1 MVSFTNWK
9 IGTRLGVT
17 FAFAIVVALSLAL
30 YARHV
35 LTDISTD
42 VAQLTSEQM
51 VMIEHAQTIKDNLNI
66 VARGA
71 RNIALMTDAADKQAE
86 LKRIDEM
93 QAQNA
98 RHVAAL
104 AGLIRD
110 ADDKALLAA
119 YTAAQQPYNAMMKQA
134 LDLGMANNAAEA
146 TAMLIKQVRPLQAG
160 SFKAID
166 DLIDHQD
173 KQTRESAA
181 AIEALAASASW
192 WMLGAAIGSALVS
205 ALTGWLVT
213 RSVVQ
218 PLRKAVD
225 VARTVATGD
234 LSSRIEVTSTDE
246 AGQLLQAMKTMNES
260 LSTIVGQVR
269 NSSDSIATGATQI
282 ASGNADLSQ
291 RTEEQASSLQQ
302 TAASMEELTGTVQAS
317 ADTARQANTLAS
329 AGIAAAQRGG
339 ESVTQ
344 VVATMNEI
352 AASSKKV
359 AEIIAVID
367 GIAFQTN
374 ILALNAAVEAAR
386 AGEQG
391 RGFAV
396 VAGEVRALAQRS
408 ANAAREIKSLI
419 GASVDKVEVGT
430 RQVEDAHQ
438 AMDDIVTQ
446 VRHVASLISEISAA
460 AVEQSSGIGQ
470 IGQAV
475 AQMDQVTQQNA
486 ALVEESAAAAE
497 SLSQQAKHLTEAV
510 RSFRLAGETVAAV

>member
-1 MVSFTNWK
+1 MYSFNNWK
-9 IGTRLGVT
+9 IGTRLGAVFVFTIAVT
-17 FAFAIVVALSLAL
+17 LSLAM

-35 LTDISTD
+35 LTDISSD
-42 VAQLTSEQM
+42 VQQLTREQM
-51 VMIEHAQTIKDNLNI
+51 VMIEHAQAIKDNLNV

-71 RNIALMTDAADKQAE
+71 RNIALMSEATDRQAE
-86 LKRIDEM
+86 LKRIDDM
-93 QAQNA
+93 QSQSAK
-98 RHVAAL
+98 HVAVLTAL
-104 AGLIRD
+104 LHRPE
-110 ADDKALLAA
+110 DKALLGDFS
-119 YTAAQQPYNAMMKQA
+119 AAQPPYNAVMKQA
-134 LDLGMANNAAEA
+134 LDLGMAGNSAGA
-146 TAMLIKQVRPLQAG
+146 TDTLIKKVRPLQTA

-166 DLIDHQD
+166 ALIAHAD
-173 KQTRESAA
+173 KQMHDSTV
-181 AIEALAASASW
+181 AIDATASRAGW
-192 WMLGAAIGSALVS
+192 WMLGAAAVSALLS
-205 ALTGWLVT
+205 ALTGWGVT
-213 RSVVQ
+213 RSVVD
-218 PLRKAVD
+218 PLRRAVD

-234 LSSRIEVTSTDE
+234 LSSRIDITSSDE
-246 AGQLLQAMKTMNES
+246 TGDLLQAMKAMNES
-260 LSTIVGQVR
+260 LSSIVGQVR
-269 NSSDSIATGATQI
+269 QSSDSIATGASQI

-408 ANAAREIKSLI
+408 ANAAREIKALI
-419 GASVDKVEVGT
+419 GASVDKVEVGA
-430 RQVEDAHQ
+430 RQVDTARV

-446 VRHVASLISEISAA
+446 VQHVASLISEISAA

-510 RSFRLAGETVAAV
+510 RSFRLAGELAAMA

>member
-1 MVSFTNWK
+1 
-9 IGTRLGVT
+9 
-17 FAFAIVVALSLAL
+17 
-30 YARHV
+30 
-35 LTDISTD
+35 LTDVSAD
-42 VAQLTSEQM
+42 VGRLTTEQM
-51 VMIEHAQTIKDNLNI
+51 VLIEHAQAIKDNLNV

-71 RNIALMTDAADKQAE
+71 RNIALMADPADRQAE
-86 LKRIDEM
+86 LKRIDDM
-93 QAQNA
+93 LAKNTQ
-98 RHVAAL
+98 HAATL
-104 AGLIRD
+104 AGLSRD
-110 ADDKALLAA
+110 DDDKALLAD
-119 YTAAQQPYNAMMKQA
+119 YTAAQKPYDAMMKQA
-134 LDLGMANNAAEA
+134 LDLGMAGNAADA
-146 TAMLIKQVRPLQAG
+146 TTMLIKKVRPLQTA

-166 DLIDHQD
+166 ALITHQD
-173 KQTRESAA
+173 KQMRDSAVAIDDLATR
-181 AIEALAASASW
+181 ASW
-192 WMLGAAIGSALVS
+192 WMLGAAIVSALLS
-205 ALTGWLVT
+205 ALTGWGVT
-213 RSVVQ
+213 RSVVG
-218 PLRKAVD
+218 PLRQAVD
-225 VARTVATGD
+225 VARTVANGD
-234 LSSRIEVTSTDE
+234 LSSHIEVTSTDE

-260 LSTIVGQVR
+260 LGTIVSQVR
-269 NSSDSIATGATQI
+269 QSSDSIATGAGQI
-282 ASGNADLSQ
+282 ATGNADLSQ

-317 ADTARQANTLAS
+317 ADTARQANVLAS

-419 GASVDKVEVGT
+419 GASVDKVEVGA
-430 RQVEDAHQ
+430 RQVDTARE

-446 VRHVASLISEISAA
+446 VQQVASLISEISAA

-510 RSFRLAGETVAAV
+510 RSFRLAGERVATV